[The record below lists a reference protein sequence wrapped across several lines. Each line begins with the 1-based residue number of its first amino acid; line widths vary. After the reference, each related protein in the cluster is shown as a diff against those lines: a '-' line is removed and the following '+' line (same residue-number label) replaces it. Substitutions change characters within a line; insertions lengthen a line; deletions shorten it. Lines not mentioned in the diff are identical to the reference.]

1 MQQPINFNVYPKI
14 DEWKP
19 TDKDDI
25 IFSNTKG
32 FIIAPVSKCFKMEQE
47 DLNLNYF
54 NMSPKKCYNSEETRN
69 HICDYLN
76 YFEKFFDQDK
86 ELIVTMS
93 KIKYMIDYVPQYTQD
108 NFIYDVRVYIL
119 CQSLINKA
127 MRLVEYNYNFNLTYK
142 NISDV
147 LQYTNEHT
155 KIMLT
160 MSILMKCCA
169 PLITHF
175 SYTHRLG
182 EIDDAIML
190 VFDMILHLFDVDIYG
205 KLYETAISNVGKNQ
219 HRNAPLWAQQ
229 DIRGKDVVTH
239 SYTSVANIIINIM
252 PKYAFDKN
260 VVALNYTSIQKS
272 NNNQITDISYEYN
285 FIPLSSSNRDENN
298 ISDFDKHESNLIKQ
312 NEALY
317 LQMKCNAYETMRK
330 IEEQFGPFDMR
341 EVIFYKNELS
351 TNERNHPVNKFQKQ
365 LVFNL
370 FYKYF
375 GDTDSLYELN
385 AIDYTK
391 LLIVAKKMLQS
402 SYMVLLPY
410 VIGGKLEKYV
420 YRKTVNKKE
429 MIKIQSSPYYELL
442 YKRYRNEKA
451 IKQILSM
458 MATII
463 SSNWRIIDYHDKS
476 LHGKA
481 IDILPDFIIEEIM
494 AYSLLI

>member
-1 MQQPINFNVYPKI
+1 MQPISFNVYPKI
-14 DEWKP
+14 DEWNV
-19 TDKDDI
+19 DKNDV

-32 FIIAPVSKCFKMEQE
+32 FIIVPVSKCFKMEQE
-47 DLNLNYF
+47 DLNLDYF

-69 HICDYLN
+69 HICKYLN

-86 ELIVTMS
+86 ELIVIMS
-93 KIKYMIDYVPQYTQD
+93 KIKYMIDYVPQYSHD
-108 NFIYDVRVYIL
+108 NFIHDVRLYIL
-119 CQSLINKA
+119 SKSIINKA
-127 MRLVEYNYNFNLTYK
+127 MNLVEANYNLDLTYK

-175 SYTHRLG
+175 SYVHRTG
-182 EIDDAIML
+182 EIDEAIMEIY
-190 VFDMILHLFDVDIYG
+190 DIILHLFHVDIYS
-205 KLYETAISNVGKNQ
+205 KLYETAISNVGKSQ
-219 HRNAPLWAQQ
+219 HRNAPLWAKQ

-239 SYTSVANIIINIM
+239 SYASVANIIINIM
-252 PKYAFDKN
+252 PKYKFDKSI
-260 VVALNYTSIQKS
+260 VALNYTSIQKN

-285 FIPLSSSNRDENN
+285 FIALSSSNRDENN
-298 ISDFDKHESNLIKQ
+298 ISDFDKHESNFIKQ

-317 LQMKCNAYETMRK
+317 LQMKCNAHETMKK

-341 EVIFYKNELS
+341 EVMFYNKELS
-351 TNERNHPVNKFQKQ
+351 IDKNHPINKFQKQ
-365 LVFNL
+365 LIFNL

-375 GDTDSLYELN
+375 GDTDSIYN
-385 AIDYTK
+385 INTIDYVK
-391 LLIVAKKMLQS
+391 LLIAAKKMLQN

-410 VIGGKLEKYV
+410 IISGKLEKYIS
-420 YRKTVNKKE
+420 RKTVNKKE

-451 IKQILSM
+451 VKQILSII
-458 MATII
+458 ATII
-463 SSNWRIIDYHDKS
+463 SSNWRIIDYHDKE
-476 LHGKA
+476 LHGKV
-481 IDILPDFIIEEIM
+481 IDILPDFVIEEVM
-494 AYSLLI
+494 AYALLI